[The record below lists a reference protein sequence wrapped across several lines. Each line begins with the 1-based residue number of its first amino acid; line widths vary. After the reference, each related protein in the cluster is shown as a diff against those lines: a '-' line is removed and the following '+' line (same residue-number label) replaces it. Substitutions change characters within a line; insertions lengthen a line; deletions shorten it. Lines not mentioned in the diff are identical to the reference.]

1 MILPAMEKC
10 EEDQGHKEEVG
21 VGIIKDIEGSWG
33 GRPVKDE
40 TRVVVVFTT
49 SGNEGEDVEAGKD
62 LERALERDELVL
74 EVRRGK
80 VIMDQSSPL

>member
-1 MILPAMEKC
+1 MEKC
-10 EEDQGHKEEVG
+10 EEDQGDKEEMG
-21 VGIIKDIEGSWG
+21 VGIMKDIEGSWG

-49 SGNEGEDVEAGKD
+49 SGTVGEDMEARKD
-62 LERALERDELVL
+62 LGRALERDELVL

-80 VIMDQSSPL
+80 VIMDQSSPV